1 MKAPFPIAAVATAAV
16 MLLAS
21 NGASAG
27 SSVHDADEAKV
38 AHCTFLK
45 DVEGRSVFGERLKE
59 QAVKKAKEDAR
70 GQAEKAG
77 ATDVVWGKVS
87 STDITTIAAKA
98 YRCGG

>member
-1 MKAPFPIAAVATAAV
+1 MRAPFPNAAVAIAAVM
-16 MLLAS
+16 MLAPAD
-21 NGASAG
+21 ASAG
-27 SSVHDADEAKV
+27 SSVHDADDAKI

-77 ATDVVWGKVS
+77 ATHVVWGKVS